1 MIRPQT
7 VAANRHSSPQLLAAK
22 PPCGSSQTSPPTTS
36 GAAQRQRSA
45 DLVAGW
51 GAAAGTD
58 VYCTNRAQDEASP
71 GIALAAVAVSNR
83 RGSPLSVRQLF
94 TALGARRLP
103 HAGCIPPRRGQRSA
117 PQARP
122 RRQEQTSWT
131 PSGRTFA
138 TASARSP
145 ASRRSRPRRSIT
157 LALGV
162 GASAAIFSIC
172 QAVLFKPLP
181 YPAPD
186 RIVMVWETEMR
197 EGRTSG
203 AAPANFVDW
212 RTRSRSFEQLAA
224 LDPFREVTLA
234 GRREPERLNG
244 AAVSAT
250 FFPLLGTRLA
260 LGRSFS
266 TDDEQ
271 PGRDRVVV
279 LSHALWQRSFGSDP
293 AVIGASLTLN
303 DTSFTIVGVL
313 PRDFQLVSRA
323 ADFNGRDQFD
333 VWMPLALNMERLQRG
348 THPLRV
354 FGRLRTNIRDAQ
366 AELDVVASTLRR
378 DHPRTNADRGIR
390 LVPLSEQVA
399 AGIRTPL
406 LMLLGAVGFLLLIA
420 CVNVANLLLTR
431 ATARRKEMA
440 VRLALGAGRLR
451 LARQLVTESLLL
463 TSIAAA
469 AGTGIAWAALTALV
483 RRLPFDLP
491 RTAEIGLNAE
501 VVGVVG
507 LVSLAAGVVF
517 GCAPL
522 LHGVAASASL
532 KTGQQTPSRAQGR
545 TQSGLVVVQIALA
558 CVLLVGA
565 GLMGR
570 SLWALLSVAPG
581 FEADRVL
588 TARLALTSRLSSDV
602 RRIATFQREL
612 LARVNRLPGA
622 RSAGFGGYLPLGGSG
637 NSWAPAIEGRAP
649 LAPGERIQYRPVTP
663 GYIESLAIPLVEGR
677 LLTEADREDAPAV
690 AIVNLA
696 AARRYWP
703 NESPIGRRLQID
715 GGPPWRTVIGV
726 VGDVRHQGLD
736 AAAQP
741 ELYIPFAQ
749 TPYPNATMTLVVR
762 TNSDP
767 THVRHTCEGSARR
780 DRSELA
786 AHPRADDGRCGARRR
801 WERHA
806 SAPCCWAGSRSSR

>member
-1 MIRPQT
+1 MDTLWQ
-7 VAANRHSSPQLLAAK
+7 
-22 PPCGSSQTSPPTTS
+22 
-36 GAAQRQRSA
+36 
-45 DLVAGW
+45 DLRYGL
-51 GAAAGTD
+51 
-58 VYCTNRAQDEASP
+58 R
-71 GIALAAVAVSNR
+71 ALA
-83 RGSPLSVRQLF
+83 GEPTF
-94 TALGARRLP
+94 TAAVVV
-103 HAGCIPPRRGQRSA
+103 
-117 PQARP
+117 
-122 RRQEQTSWT
+122 
-131 PSGRTFA
+131 
-138 TASARSP
+138 
-145 ASRRSRPRRSIT
+145 T

-250 FFPLLGTRLA
+250 FFPLLGTRVA

-323 ADFNGRDQFD
+323 ADFNGRGQFD
-333 VWMPLALNMERLQRG
+333 VWMPLALNMDRLQRG

-431 ATARRKEMA
+431 ATARRNEMA

-522 LHGVAASASL
+522 MHGVAASASL

-558 CVLLVGA
+558 CILLVGA

-570 SLWALLSVAPG
+570 SLWALLSVSPG

-588 TARLALTSRLSSDV
+588 TARLALTSRLYSDV

-649 LAPGERIQYRPVTP
+649 LSPGERIEYRPVTP

-677 LLTEADREDAPAV
+677 LLTDADREDAPAV

-749 TPYPNATMTLVVR
+749 TPYPNSTMTLVVR
-762 TNSDP
+762 TSSDP
-767 THVRHTCEGSARR
+767 RTFATRVKEVLAAIDPNLPLTRVQTMDDVLRGSVGAPRFRALLLGGFSFIALMLAAVGVYGVMSYFVTERRREFGIRAALGATRADLLRLVLGRSTPLIAAGIALGLTAGVALARIVRTLLFGVTPFDVVTLIVVSVLLTSVALVACYVPARR
-780 DRSELA
+780 ASRI
-786 AHPRADDGRCGARRR
+786 HPVHVLRGD
-801 WERHA
+801 
-806 SAPCCWAGSRSSR
+806 